1 MPEDEPVSQ
10 RTPHPDPQAGVRP
23 ASGDQSLAPT
33 LLAIVKEMGEQR
45 KTLQLEHALA
55 AKERQREHRWRLLF
69 QVLFIGGPFLL
80 GILYFVFF
88 LSSAGFRFGPF
99 SDVVGV
105 VRIDGEI
112 GAQKTASADKVI
124 PALEKAFSTNA
135 VKAIV
140 LAIDSPGGSPVEAER
155 IYTAIGTFKKKHDKP
170 VYAVISNLGASAA
183 YMIAMHTDKVIA
195 GRMSLVGSIGAIMA
209 PWQLDRAIARVD
221 VSQRVYASGRLKAFL
236 NPFTPV
242 SPEVDAKA
250 KRLVDQMGAT
260 FVKDLR
266 EARGGALKAGVDYG
280 TGEIWGGLEAKE
292 LGLVDAIGTLDDVV
306 SSTWGLKT
314 YDFGPREPSYGVL
327 SSSVSG
333 WASGALEQFIA
344 RSMSPSLK

>member
-10 RTPHPDPQAGVRP
+10 RTPHPDPQPGPRQ
-23 ASGDQSLAPT
+23 ASGDQALAPA
-33 LLAIVKEMGEQR
+33 LLAIIKEMAEQR
-45 KTLQLEHALA
+45 KTLQGEHELA
-55 AKERQREHRWRLLF
+55 AKERKREHRWRLLF
-69 QVLFIGGPFLL
+69 QVMFIGGPFLL

-124 PALEKAFSTNA
+124 PALEKAFSSNA

-221 VSQRVYASGRLKAFL
+221 VSQRVYASGKLKAFL

-250 KRLVDQMGAT
+250 KRLVEQMGAT

-266 EARGGALKAGVDYG
+266 EARAGALKAGVDFG
-280 TGEIWGGLEAKE
+280 SGEIWGGLEAKE

-333 WASGALEQFIA
+333 WAAGALEQLIA
-344 RSMSPSLK
+344 RSMSPSLR